1 MLSPFLHLSLVYLL
15 QNPCSV
21 VVVFKVFVTRQ
32 AGREAPVSRLAHIVL
47 ITSFKAKYL
56 SVCEPAR
63 VCYQE
68 GIYTFVLSREM
79 IYTRSER
86 PYVWHCRHVPFKIC
100 LFPLVKDVIDL

>member
-1 MLSPFLHLSLVYLL
+1 MHLSLVYLL
-15 QNPCSV
+15 QNPRSV
-21 VVVFKVFVTRQ
+21 AVVFKVFVTRQ
-32 AGREAPVSRLAHIVL
+32 AGREAPVSRFAHIVL

-63 VCYQE
+63 VSPRGYLYICAQSY
-68 GIYTFVLSREM
+68 LM